1 MIFKHENFFLC
12 ARPHLMIFQNWPFK
26 NIPDWQKCTTVYH
39 STLLYS
45 NISKEKWKINFF
57 LQTLICH
64 VQDTVPS
71 PLYGWNSE
79 SLLVCLSTFYCPC
92 QQHLLY
98 AEKRMDIFVA
108 VPKRGKIHI
117 VFGDIF
123 LHSQMSSCKATKT
136 TYKTTF
142 EHKRENVC
150 ASCSASKI
158 FPGIESS
165 SHFLRHPFPPT
176 SSCVF
181 FKGTVRFVTSS
192 FFS

>member
-1 MIFKHENFFLC
+1 
-12 ARPHLMIFQNWPFK
+12 
-26 NIPDWQKCTTVYH
+26 
-39 STLLYS
+39 
-45 NISKEKWKINFF
+45 
-57 LQTLICH
+57 
-64 VQDTVPS
+64 
-71 PLYGWNSE
+71 
-79 SLLVCLSTFYCPC
+79 
-92 QQHLLY
+92 
-98 AEKRMDIFVA
+98 MDIFVA

-142 EHKRENVC
+142 EHKRENFC

-158 FPGIESS
+158 FPGIEST

-181 FKGTVRFVTSS
+181 FKGTVQRDFWPLVFFHNSNLPGPLINGLKYFRVWLSIRGVIRFLGLEKLTPRGMIPRRVKQK
-192 FFS
+192 FDPRAFIKKIKNVAL